1 MLRFNFIKAEHY
13 GGQTRLLVEEK
24 KNPHVPHPMLR
35 FKNFKTENSG
45 RGTKTYFVH
54 PGMLEGG
61 KAFRGGKKTPLPEK
75 GREGKGRE
83 GEGRGVTFLTQIDSI
98 ARN

>member
-24 KNPHVPHPMLR
+24 KTPHVSHPMLR

-61 KAFRGGKKTPLPEK
+61 KAFRGGKKHPFRRR
-75 GREGKGRE
+75 GGKGRE
-83 GEGRGVTFLTQIDSI
+83 GEGSNVFDPNRLN
-98 ARN
+98 R

>member
-1 MLRFNFIKAEHY
+1 MS
-13 GGQTRLLVEEK
+13 
-24 KNPHVPHPMLR
+24 HPMLR

-45 RGTKTYFVH
+45 QNTKTHFVH

-61 KAFRGGKKTPLPEK
+61 KEFRGKKKTPLPEK

-83 GEGRGVTFLTQIDSI
+83 GE
-98 ARN
+98 

>member
-24 KNPHVPHPMLR
+24 KTPHVSHPMLR

-61 KAFRGGKKTPLPEK
+61 KAFRGKKKNAPS
-75 GREGKGRE
+75 GE
-83 GEGRGVTFLTQIDSI
+83 GEGRGGKGRGVTFLTQIDSI